1 MTIFQI
7 TGALFTIVALF
18 GVVNYRLI
26 RLPDTLGITA
36 VGLVV
41 CLAISALGF
50 VYPGMAI
57 AARKIVSQVDFSDI
71 VFHGLLSILLFAGA
85 LHVDLSRMRTQRFTV
100 LLLATIGV
108 VISTA
113 VVGLGFFYVT
123 QQLGHQ
129 VSLLWCLT
137 FGALI
142 SPTDPIAVLSVL
154 KRAGAS
160 ESLETKIT
168 GESLFNDGT
177 AVVTFATL
185 VGLATG
191 ANEFSASAIA
201 IDLLREV
208 AGALAFGVVL
218 GFAASLLLRGID
230 SYPVEILIT
239 LALATGGYSLAEVLH
254 VSAPLAVVIM
264 GLVIGNHGALT
275 SMSAKTRE
283 HLFNFWE
290 LLDELLNLILFGLI
304 GLEIIALS
312 LQLRIVWLG
321 LAAIPVV
328 LFARAVSVAI
338 PLLALQ
344 NFRRLNRHSTLVLT
358 WGGLRGGI
366 SIALALSLPEFEG
379 REMLIGATYLVVV
392 FSLLIQ
398 ATTLGPLIRRLNR

>member
-1 MTIFQI
+1 MTVFQT
-7 TGALFTIVALF
+7 TGALFAIVALF
-18 GVVNYRLI
+18 GVINYRLI
-26 RLPDTLGITA
+26 RLPDALGITA

-41 CLAISALGF
+41 CVVISALGF
-50 VYPGMAI
+50 VYPGMVM

-85 LHVDLSRMRTQRFTV
+85 LHVDLSKMRTQRFAV
-100 LLLATIGV
+100 LLLATVGV
-108 VISTA
+108 LISTA

-123 QQLGHQ
+123 QWLGHP
-129 VSLLWCLT
+129 VSLPWCLT

-154 KRAGAS
+154 KRAGAP

-208 AGALAFGVVL
+208 AGALAFGAAL
-218 GFAASLLLRGID
+218 GFGASLLLRGIEN
-230 SYPVEILIT
+230 YPVEILIT

-275 SMSAKTRE
+275 SMSEKTRE
-283 HLFNFWE
+283 HLFSFWQ
-290 LLDELLNLILFGLI
+290 LLDELLNLVLFGLI

-321 LAAIPVV
+321 LASIPVV
-328 LFARAVSVAI
+328 LLARGISVAI

-366 SIALALSLPEFEG
+366 SIALALSLPEFSG

-398 ATTLGPLIRRLNR
+398 ATTLAPLIRRLNR